1 MLWISVMEI
10 VVLWLVLMMLNGNSM
25 VLIMEW
31 VDLNIGMID
40 LSVVSWGENMWLD
53 VVVLSVLINMGLWV
67 HVAFVVSVWS
77 LV

>member
-1 MLWISVMEI
+1 M
-10 VVLWLVLMMLNGNSM
+10 LWLVLMMLNGNSM